1 MTNEETAKL
10 LSSMQISQAAIEIT
24 KVIVAKNTSTP
35 MIYAESARL
44 MVLAVAPHVQFPL
57 QLFTADEVAAA
68 ASKAELDEVHLS
80 LFQDF
85 ADYLVEGREKVLD
98 LREVKLNVMVVEI
111 EAMAASDKQFEP
123 IEAAQLMLGAL
134 ERLEEIAEL

>member
-1 MTNEETAKL
+1 MTNEETAKV
-10 LSSMQISQAAIEIT
+10 LSPMQISQASIEIT
-24 KVIVAKNTSTP
+24 KVMVLKNGTP
-35 MIYAESARL
+35 TMTYAESCRL
-44 MVLAVAPHVQFPL
+44 MVLMAAPHVQFPL

-98 LREVKLNVMVVEI
+98 PRTVKLNAMVAEI
-111 EAMAASDKQFEP
+111 EAMAGSGKQFEP